1 MYLLVKQGRD
11 ERYTLK
17 EMPRT
22 YFYFTSVQLSGSSK
36 YENTPS
42 EDEVFAYWWSCG
54 EPPPGPKGNLL
65 SVYKLSFIQILYY
78 ETHLRNET
86 KMMSS

>member
-1 MYLLVKQGRD
+1 
-11 ERYTLK
+11 
-17 EMPRT
+17 MPRT
-22 YFYFTSVQLSGSSK
+22 LFLRYFRPAIRLVKKNEKT
-36 YENTPS
+36 TS

-65 SVYKLSFIQILYY
+65 SVYKLSFIQIFYY

-86 KMMSS
+86 KIMSS